1 MIRLGLADYFS
12 ITVTATD
19 TSEHKPDPAPMLFYL
34 EKAGI
39 LPEQAVYIGDSIYD
53 MKCAEGAGVP
63 RTLALWGCKNPEEIT
78 ADYRLSRPIDILGL
92 V

>member
-1 MIRLGLADYFS
+1 M
-12 ITVTATD
+12 
-19 TSEHKPDPAPMLFYL
+19 
-34 EKAGI
+34 
-39 LPEQAVYIGDSIYD
+39 YIGDSIYD

-63 RTLALWGCKNPEEIT
+63 RALALMGMRNPEEIT